1 MPRKKRRRM
10 PPEGEIPEELPE
22 EEASLGEEEI
32 PRAELRVP
40 PAPGEPE
47 DRETQWARIETEVA
61 AIKDGFIAGRVTLN
75 DAIDRIVTALNAMR
89 EAPGLGGL
97 GPGPGMIFPPGPSVP
112 PTGPAIP
119 PEEILPA
126 PRA

>member
-1 MPRKKRRRM
+1 MPKRKRR
-10 PPEGEIPEELPE
+10 PAKEIPEELPE
-22 EEASLGEEEI
+22 EEAPLGEEEI
-32 PRAELRVP
+32 PRAELEVP
-40 PAPGEPE
+40 PVPGEPE

-61 AIKDGFIAGRVTLN
+61 AIKDDFITGRVTLN
-75 DAIDRIVTALNAMR
+75 DAINRIVTTLNAMK

-119 PEEILPA
+119 PEEISPA
-126 PRA
+126 PRV

>member
-1 MPRKKRRRM
+1 MPRRKRR
-10 PPEGEIPEELPE
+10 PAKEIPEELPE
-22 EEASLGEEEI
+22 EEAPLGEEEI
-32 PRAELRVP
+32 PRAELEVP
-40 PAPGEPE
+40 PVPGEPE
-47 DRETQWARIETEVA
+47 DRETQWAKIETEVA
-61 AIKDGFIAGRVTLN
+61 AIKDDFIAGRVTLN

-119 PEEILPA
+119 PEEIPPV

>member
-61 AIKDGFIAGRVTLN
+61 AIKDGFIWLLAKRYQSSTPCSK
-75 DAIDRIVTALNAMR
+75 TC
-89 EAPGLGGL
+89 
-97 GPGPGMIFPPGPSVP
+97 
-112 PTGPAIP
+112 
-119 PEEILPA
+119 
-126 PRA
+126 

>member
-1 MPRKKRRRM
+1 MPKRKRR
-10 PPEGEIPEELPE
+10 PAKEIPEELPE
-22 EEASLGEEEI
+22 EEAPLGEEEI
-32 PRAELRVP
+32 PRAELEVP

-47 DRETQWARIETEVA
+47 DRETQWAKIETEVA
-61 AIKDGFIAGRVTLN
+61 AIKDDFIVGRVTLN
-75 DAIDRIVTALNAMR
+75 DAIDRIVTTLNAMR

-119 PEEILPA
+119 PEEISSA

>member
-1 MPRKKRRRM
+1 MPKRKRR
-10 PPEGEIPEELPE
+10 PAEEIPEELPE
-22 EEASLGEEEI
+22 EEVPLGEEET
-32 PRAELRVP
+32 PRVGLREPTP
-40 PAPGEPE
+40 PVAG
-47 DRETQWARIETEVA
+47 DRESQWASIETEMA
-61 AIKDGFIAGRVTLN
+61 TIKDEFIAGRITLN
-75 DAIDRIVTALNAMR
+75 DAIDRLVTALNAMR

-119 PEEILPA
+119 PEEISSA

>member
-1 MPRKKRRRM
+1 MPKRKRR
-10 PPEGEIPEELPE
+10 PAKEIPEELPKE
-22 EEASLGEEEI
+22 ETPLGEEEI
-32 PRAELRVP
+32 PKAELEVP

-47 DRETQWARIETEVA
+47 DREAQWARVETEVA
-61 AIKDGFIAGRVTLN
+61 TIKDDFIAGRVTLN
-75 DAIDRIVTALNAMR
+75 DAIDRIVTALNAMK

-119 PEEILPA
+119 PEEISPA

>member
-1 MPRKKRRRM
+1 MPKRKRR
-10 PPEGEIPEELPE
+10 PAKEIPEELPE
-22 EEASLGEEEI
+22 EEAPLGEEEI
-32 PRAELRVP
+32 PRAELEVP

-47 DRETQWARIETEVA
+47 DRETQWAKIETEVA
-61 AIKDGFIAGRVTLN
+61 AIKDDFIVGRVTLN
-75 DAIDRIVTALNAMR
+75 DAIDRIVTTLNAMR

-119 PEEILPA
+119 PEEISPA

>member
-1 MPRKKRRRM
+1 MPKRKRR
-10 PPEGEIPEELPE
+10 PAKEIPEELPE
-22 EEASLGEEEI
+22 EEAPLGEEEI
-32 PRAELRVP
+32 PRVGLREPTP
-40 PAPGEPE
+40 PVAG
-47 DRETQWARIETEVA
+47 DRESQWASIETEMTT
-61 AIKDGFIAGRVTLN
+61 IKDEFIAGRITLN
-75 DAIDRIVTALNAMR
+75 DAIDRLVTTLNAMR

-119 PEEILPA
+119 PEEISSA